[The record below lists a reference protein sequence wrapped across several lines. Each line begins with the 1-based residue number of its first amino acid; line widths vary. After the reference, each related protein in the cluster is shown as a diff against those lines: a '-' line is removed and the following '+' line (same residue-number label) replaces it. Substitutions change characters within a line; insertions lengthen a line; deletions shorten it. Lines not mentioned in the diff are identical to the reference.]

1 VTPVLVVGG
10 GLAGLAAGLA
20 LSRRSIPVIVLEQR
34 AVPGG
39 RTYSFVHRETG
50 DVLDNGQHLLIAGY
64 RRTLRY
70 LEQIGTRDL
79 LRVQRPARYLFYH
92 PERGFAHFELPRIWP
107 PLNLLAGILTTPLLA
122 RGDRWGMLRA
132 GVSLLSKEQQSALA
146 DHQTISDWLDTTRQS
161 AEARRSFWNPLAVSI
176 MNEHPGV
183 ASAVAFRAALR
194 GAFLQDPESAAPA
207 LPTVGL
213 SDLLVWPAV
222 REIERSGGVVRC
234 AAAVESLR
242 FAHGHISGVQL
253 RDGSI
258 LDARA
263 VILAVPP
270 GVLTQLPGRASPEQP
285 ADAMGFSPIITIYL
299 WLEGHPVRDPMV
311 GFVGRTLQWIF
322 DRSALGGRDPAR
334 GQLCAAVISAA
345 GEFDRVSNAD
355 LVERIIGEL
364 SEAYGRGT
372 VRVRRSLVL
381 RERRATVA
389 LTPRGE
395 RLRPGMSTSVPNLF
409 RAGDWTA
416 TGYPA
421 TIEGAIVSGEEAAE
435 RVGALW
441 G

>member
-20 LSRRSIPVIVLEQR
+20 LSRHSIPVIVLEQR

-39 RTYSFVHRETG
+39 RTYSFLHRETG

-79 LRVQRPARYLFYH
+79 LQIQRPARYLFYH
-92 PERGFAHFELPRIWP
+92 PERGFTHFRLPRLWP
-107 PLNLLAGILTTPLLA
+107 PLNLLSGILSTQLLA
-122 RGDRWGMLRA
+122 KRDRWGMLRA
-132 GVSLLSKEQQSALA
+132 GVSLLGKERQRIPA
-146 DHQTISDWLDTTRQS
+146 DDQTISDWLDRTRQS

-176 MNEHPGV
+176 MNEHPGL
-183 ASAVAFRAALR
+183 ASAAMFRAALR
-194 GAFLQDPESAAPA
+194 GAFLQHPDSAAPA

-213 SDLLVWPAV
+213 SDLLIWPAV

-234 AAAVESLR
+234 AAGVESLLL
-242 FAHGHISGVQL
+242 AHGHVAGVRL
-253 RDGSI
+253 RDGSTI
-258 LDARA
+258 GARA

-270 GVLTQLPGRASPEQP
+270 GVPPRMPGHSALEQP
-285 ADAMGFSPIITIYL
+285 ADAMSFSPIITVYL
-299 WLEGHPVRDPMV
+299 WLQGHPVKDPMV

-345 GEFDRVSNAD
+345 RELERVSNAD
-355 LVERIIGEL
+355 LVDRIIGEI
-364 SEAYGRGT
+364 SEAYGEGT
-372 VRVRRSLVL
+372 IRVRRSLVL

-389 LTPRGE
+389 LTPHRE
-395 RLRPGMSTSVPNLF
+395 RLRPVTATAVPNLF

-421 TIEGAIVSGEEAAE
+421 TIEGAIASGEEAAA
-435 RVGALW
+435 RVCALW